1 LPRRAFYSYPKGRGE
16 SLGLPVGDTGLVER
30 AERLVISLVAA
41 GLAGL
46 HTFGVPGIDIL
57 LPIAL
62 WIVAAGSLVTLIQRV
77 VTVRRESAEADAAE
91 AAAGQPA
98 AGPSAAGPAGRGSE
112 GDR

>member
-1 LPRRAFYSYPKGRGE
+1 MVSYTKARGE
-16 SLGLPVGDTGLVER
+16 SIGLPVAVNGLVER

-46 HTFGVPGIDIL
+46 HTFGVPGIDVL

-91 AAAGQPA
+91 AAAGPA
-98 AGPSAAGPAGRGSE
+98 GADAAGRGSE
-112 GDR
+112 ADR